1 MSLMQCF
8 HSARVRVAILAG
20 TILLGG
26 VARGSAND
34 ARDADIDY
42 PWMVPLP
49 LVPDPMRLRP
59 KLTTL
64 GSGWEYRHVLSSSWN
79 VRLESLEYHRVAD
92 EVDDGRRLERS
103 INLRSQSLLF
113 DWFPWQNRFRISSGI
128 YFNQGELRGSIGYV
142 GELPSGDITASQ
154 VNDLLGQASLA
165 LRNAGHETQALSLD
179 QYAATNTNGLAFDGS
194 SVDVRNLAT
203 VSARLR
209 LPPYAPYLGVGWT
222 GANRRELGWFY
233 SADLGLM
240 YLGRSRVE
248 YQVSGTLADAVRAQL
263 GSRFD
268 ALLDEQER
276 LAEEKLSDYRYYP
289 MFSFGAWYRF

>member
-1 MSLMQCF
+1 MSVMRYLRTGRA
-8 HSARVRVAILAG
+8 SAVTFAG
-20 TILLGG
+20 ALLLGV
-26 VARGSAND
+26 VADGSTND
-34 ARDADIDY
+34 ARRAQFDY
-42 PWMVPLP
+42 PWETQTPQ
-49 LVPDPMRLRP
+49 VPDPNRLRP

-64 GSGWEYRHVLSSSWN
+64 GEGWEYRHVISPAWSI
-79 VRLESLEYHRVAD
+79 RLESLEYHRVAD

-113 DWFPWQNRFRISSGI
+113 DWFPWQNRFRVSSGI

-233 SADLGLM
+233 SVDLGLM

-263 GSRFD
+263 GSQFD